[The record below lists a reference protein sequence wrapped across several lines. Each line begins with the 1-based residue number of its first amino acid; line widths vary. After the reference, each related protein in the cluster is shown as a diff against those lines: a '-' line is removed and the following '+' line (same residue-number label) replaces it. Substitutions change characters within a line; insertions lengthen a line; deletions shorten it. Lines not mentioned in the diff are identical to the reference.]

1 MIIDLSGKRAIVTG
15 STSGIGFAI
24 VRGLA
29 NAGAAVLINGRSRDK
44 VKAAQRRLE
53 NEVPGCS
60 VAGVAADLA
69 TAAGVADF
77 LRHAG
82 EADILVN
89 NLGIFEP
96 KPFDEITDADWHALL
111 RGQRHERR
119 PPVACTICRRCWRAD
134 WGRIVFISSEFG
146 VATSRWR

>member
-53 NEVPGCS
+53 KRS
-60 VAGVAADLA
+60 RVAASMGLPP
-69 TAAGVADF
+69 
-77 LRHAG
+77 
-82 EADILVN
+82 ILPPPPAWRTSC
-89 NLGIFEP
+89 GMP
-96 KPFDEITDADWHALL
+96 A
-111 RGQRHERR
+111 R
-119 PPVACTICRRCWRAD
+119 P
-134 WGRIVFISSEFG
+134 
-146 VATSRWR
+146 TSW